1 MQTKSHRPA
10 AKMQRTG
17 PVELERLSWDDLRL
31 FIAAAR
37 QASFRKAATVLR
49 TASSTVT
56 RRIERL
62 EGDLGIRLFNRLP
75 EGVSLTE
82 EGQRVFV
89 AAEEMERA
97 SLSLRSYLDRDIAA
111 RGVIRCAMTEGLGTF
126 WLLPRLAEFHRSNP
140 YTIVDL
146 KCTMEV
152 SDLIRY
158 ETDLS
163 VQLMRPTN
171 PDLVMVKLGCIHLY
185 PFGARRYIDTY
196 GAPASAADLLQHKIV
211 DQTSPQFEQGM
222 LQARLGSDINLE
234 GIVAVRTNAST
245 AHYYAIELG
254 IGLGALPTYAV
265 PLGADLVPLDI
276 GLQHSVPIWLAYHPD
291 IRSIPRVANF
301 IDWLRAQ
308 FDPRRYP
315 WFRDEFIHPREFAD
329 WLPPEEDMRFEEFDS
344 VVANPSRSSS

>member
-1 MQTKSHRPA
+1 
-10 AKMQRTG
+10 
-17 PVELERLSWDDLRL
+17 
-31 FIAAAR
+31 
-37 QASFRKAATVLR
+37 
-49 TASSTVT
+49 
-56 RRIERL
+56 
-62 EGDLGIRLFNRLP
+62 
-75 EGVSLTE
+75 
-82 EGQRVFV
+82 
-89 AAEEMERA
+89 
-97 SLSLRSYLDRDIAA
+97 
-111 RGVIRCAMTEGLGTF
+111 
-126 WLLPRLAEFHRSNP
+126 
-140 YTIVDL
+140 
-146 KCTMEV
+146 MEV